1 MTSADK
7 NHTDERP
14 LRHGVRFVRPK
25 RVVVVNNHDVF
36 PMIEKRNKS
45 PQMVKT
51 PMRATSVHVPNR
63 PAKFPP
69 AWPYEMRA
77 ETTAAFL
84 DFRTT
89 RELCKA
95 IAKGE
100 APAPTAVRKAGG
112 SLEAIWLA
120 AAVKH
125 FVESRNHF
133 QREVS

>member
-1 MTSADK
+1 MTAGD
-7 NHTDERP
+7 NNDAEEHP
-14 LRHGVRFVRPK
+14 LRHNVRFVRPK
-25 RVVVVNNHDVF
+25 RVAVVNNHDDF
-36 PMIEKRNKS
+36 PVVEKRGKS

-69 AWPYEMRA
+69 AWPSEMRA

-84 DFRTT
+84 DFQTT

-100 APAPTAVRKAGG
+100 APAPTTVRRASG

-120 AAVKH
+120 AAVKQ
-125 FVESRNHF
+125 FVESRNNF
-133 QREVS
+133 KRDES